1 MVKQTSAAATKSSS
15 SNKASKTSK
24 LVTKANKNKRKNG
37 KTIHSGSI
45 SLTKHVYKRLARRAG
60 ATRLHKDLRP
70 LMTKDVESHIKLLN
84 AHAQDFAA
92 AAGVKT
98 ITREHMKSAL
108 NVSGSTLLA

>member
-24 LVTKANKNKRKNG
+24 LVTKANKN
-37 KTIHSGSI
+37 
-45 SLTKHVYKRLARRAG
+45 KHVYKRLARRAG